1 MMKKRMIW
9 MFVFLISLE
18 LVLAIGLRPAKT
30 TIFFES
36 SLSYDGEFWVINN
49 GEREFDMNIYVE
61 ESPLSSFLIL
71 EKKTINFK
79 SNDEAFPVKFNLK
92 LPEEIPIGR
101 STINVILEEILEDKN
116 PNVISS
122 KIVLKHKIN
131 VQGPYPDKFAI
142 VKLNFQEKRDF
153 FELISEVENKG
164 KEDIDKVQAKFF
176 VNDKEQKKHIIE
188 TNSIFLKSKENQLL
202 RAKLNKS
209 LLVSGEYEVKSVTS
223 YDDQKVEIIKTL
235 RFGEPEIDIIYF
247 DNFFIANKINK
258 YVMELLNKWNKKIE
272 NVYVDVAVKKDDQEI
287 DNFRTKSID
296 IEGLMIKKT
305 SDYFDAK
312 DKNPGTYVFEMI
324 VHFWNIYK
332 MDSIK
337 FNVELLNEDSQDLKE
352 ANQVKIL
359 DEELNKENF
368 SKKNSFSK
376 LWLILFT
383 FLLLIILV
391 YIFYRYK
398 NKNEYYGDEE
408 ELF

>member
-1 MMKKRMIW
+1 
-9 MFVFLISLE
+9 MFSILI
-18 LVLAIGLRPAKT
+18 IR
-30 TIFFES
+30 I
-36 SLSYDGEFWVINN
+36 
-49 GEREFDMNIYVE
+49 
-61 ESPLSSFLIL
+61 
-71 EKKTINFK
+71 
-79 SNDEAFPVKFNLK
+79 
-92 LPEEIPIGR
+92 
-101 STINVILEEILEDKN
+101 
-116 PNVISS
+116 
-122 KIVLKHKIN
+122 
-131 VQGPYPDKFAI
+131 
-142 VKLNFQEKRDF
+142 
-153 FELISEVENKG
+153 
-164 KEDIDKVQAKFF
+164 
-176 VNDKEQKKHIIE
+176 
-188 TNSIFLKSKENQLL
+188 
-202 RAKLNKS
+202 
-209 LLVSGEYEVKSVTS
+209 
-223 YDDQKVEIIKTL
+223 
-235 RFGEPEIDIIYF
+235 
-247 DNFFIANKINK
+247 
-258 YVMELLNKWNKKIE
+258 NKWNKKIE
-272 NVYVDVAVKKDDQEI
+272 NVYVDVAVKKDYQEI

-324 VHFWNIYK
+324 VNFWNIYK

-383 FLLLIILV
+383 FLLLIILI

>member
-383 FLLLIILV
+383 F
-391 YIFYRYK
+391 
-398 NKNEYYGDEE
+398 YY
-408 ELF
+408 